1 VRREKPGQPTEAEGS
16 YIGWPVVALASLGQE
31 SGSPNTQLNETQRYA
46 TRANTQ
52 RYSSLR
58 HTSVRWPI
66 YSGWPN
72 RASAQASAALHIKR
86 GSPTSPA
93 TRSTFWTK
101 LTVHQ
106 QHEALA
112 RRAAGEALVD
122 IARSYAVSHSTISR
136 LHSRKNEVGQT
147 GICALRAGPHHN
159 RTNGPWPDYG
169 YGNLT
174 TFISTSK
181 PRSFDQLRLGSNQS
195 LSSNFVTN
203 VSNSGGNSFGAS

>member
-1 VRREKPGQPTEAEGS
+1 MPFPPLGPLNWAALFFVIEDGDTSPHCVKPKASSCWARAKLFVRREKPGQPTEAEGS

-31 SGSPNTQLNETQRYA
+31 SGPPNTQLNETQRYA

-58 HTSVRWPI
+58 HTSVRWPTC
-66 YSGWPN
+66 SGWPN

-106 QHEALA
+106 HHEALA
-112 RRAAGEALVD
+112 RRAAGETLVD

-136 LHSRKNEVGQT
+136 LH
-147 GICALRAGPHHN
+147 
-159 RTNGPWPDYG
+159 
-169 YGNLT
+169 
-174 TFISTSK
+174 
-181 PRSFDQLRLGSNQS
+181 
-195 LSSNFVTN
+195 
-203 VSNSGGNSFGAS
+203 